1 MSVPKPDPRRH
12 SRILLDPQHA
22 LRCESATPKINGS
35 VTVIGLGGMFV
46 RTASVQPFGTVLQ
59 LRVHNSV
66 IFEAGC
72 TVRSVSE
79 NGVGVEFT
87 AMARA
92 EEEKLKNLLLHL
104 RPQRGPQRA
113 N

>member
-1 MSVPKPDPRRH
+1 
-12 SRILLDPQHA
+12 
-22 LRCESATPKINGS
+22 
-35 VTVIGLGGMFV
+35 
-46 RTASVQPFGTVLQ
+46 
-59 LRVHNSV
+59 V

-104 RPQRGPQRA
+104 RPQRA

>member
-1 MSVPKPDPRRH
+1 VTVPKPDPRRH
-12 SRILLDPQHA
+12 SRILLAPQHV
-22 LRCESATPKINGS
+22 LRCESAALKINGS

-46 RTASVQPFGTVLQ
+46 RTASVQPFGTVLK

-104 RPQRGPQRA
+104 RPQTA

>member
-12 SRILLDPQHA
+12 ARILLDPQHT
-22 LRCESATPKINGS
+22 LRCESAAPKINGS

-46 RTASVQPFGTVLQ
+46 RTASIQPFGAELR

-66 IFEAGC
+66 TFEVGC

-87 AMARA
+87 AMAHQ
-92 EEEKLKNLLLHL
+92 EEEKLKNLLHHL
-104 RPQRGPQRA
+104 RPRPA

>member
-1 MSVPKPDPRRH
+1 VTSPTPDPRRH
-12 SRILLDPQHA
+12 ARILLDPQHT
-22 LRCESATPKINGS
+22 LRCDSATPKINGS

-46 RTASVQPFGTVLQ
+46 RTASLQPFGTVLK

-66 IFEAGC
+66 VFEARC
-72 TVRSVSE
+72 TVRSVAE

-87 AMARA
+87 ALARP

-104 RPQRGPQRA
+104 RPQPA
-113 N
+113 S